1 MVEEVLVTLVESKD
15 HKLQVLKT
23 LDSEKFK
30 KNLKMKEKKKEE
42 WQMKLKAWKV
52 KSKNKIFQLLH
63 NQQMSVW
70 LLEDYLRFQ
79 E

>member
-42 WQMKLKAWKV
+42 WQMKLKA
-52 KSKNKIFQLLH
+52 
-63 NQQMSVW
+63 
-70 LLEDYLRFQ
+70 
-79 E
+79 